1 MQRLSFVQRVPY
13 YQPPDLAGESFRLL
27 EFQGH
32 SSGCSW
38 HYHPEF
44 QLSHVIS
51 GRGERVVG
59 DSVCPITAGE
69 VTLLGANLP
78 HVWRYDDRALDL
90 HRTHIVVIHFR
101 EEFLGSE
108 FFRKPEARDIRLL
121 LARAALGLQAQGD
134 TREKAAELIC
144 GMRQSSGFQRVLD
157 LLAVLHLLAGSSELT
172 ELCSTGFHAF
182 AADLQVERLRRVC
195 DHIQRHFQEHLERDA
210 VARIAHLSPSAF
222 SRFFKAGTGKT
233 FQEFVTEVR
242 VGYACR
248 HLLEAELNVTEI
260 AQRCGFA
267 DASAFDRS
275 FHRVKKMSPSEF
287 RRRMES
293 VTALSEPAM
302 VDGDRRRFAR
312 AAKDRTP
319 DAKTAA
325 GFSGKDEPLQ

>member
-1 MQRLSFVQRVPY
+1 MQRHVNGQRVPY

-27 EFQGH
+27 EIQGH
-32 SSGCSW
+32 ASGCSW

-44 QLSHVIS
+44 QLSCVIS

-59 DSVCPITAGE
+59 DSLCPIKAGE

-90 HRTHIVVIHFR
+90 DRTHIVVIHFR

-121 LARAALGLQAQGD
+121 MARAALGLQAQGD
-134 TREKAAELIC
+134 TREKSAELIC
-144 GMRQSSGFQRVLD
+144 AMRQNSGFQRVLD
-157 LLAVLHLLAGSSELT
+157 LLAVLHLLAGSNELT
-172 ELCSTGFHAF
+172 ELCSTGFHSF
-182 AADLQVERLRRVC
+182 SADLQVERLRRVC
-195 DHIQRHFQEHLERDA
+195 DHIQRHFHEHLDRDA

-248 HLLEAELNVTEI
+248 QLLEAEFNVTEI
-260 AQRCGFA
+260 ALRCGFA
-267 DASAFDRS
+267 DVSTFDRS
-275 FHRVKKMSPSEF
+275 FHRVKRMSPREF

-293 VTALSEPAM
+293 VTELGEPPLA
-302 VDGDRRRFAR
+302 VGNPRRFAP

-325 GFSGKDEPLQ
+325 GPIGKDDAL